1 MRRGSSRW
9 TDPRSGVEILVSYP
23 AEKTLG
29 AEGNQ
34 EPKKA
39 LLVNLAKFM
48 VNVGADRAYVSK
60 QGKGLVVSLIW
71 SLK

>member
-1 MRRGSSRW
+1 M
-9 TDPRSGVEILVSYP
+9 EILLSTP
-23 AEKTLG
+23 AEQILG
-29 AEGNQ
+29 AEGNL
-34 EPKKA
+34 EPKKV

-60 QGKGLVVSLIW
+60 QGKGLAVSLIW